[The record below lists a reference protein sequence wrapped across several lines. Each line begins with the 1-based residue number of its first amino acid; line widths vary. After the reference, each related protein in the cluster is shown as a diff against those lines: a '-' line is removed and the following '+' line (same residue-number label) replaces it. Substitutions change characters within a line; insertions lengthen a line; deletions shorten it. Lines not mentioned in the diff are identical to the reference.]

1 MNETSETK
9 YETNLSYQD
18 VVKLTD
24 EGDFDAKDNNKS
36 IGILLYGMV
45 KEFNP
50 ATVTI
55 LEDLTGL
62 DLNKKEKLYDYLK
75 KNIKFDDEAMGKY
88 ALVLAI
94 SGMDS
99 KDALKMI
106 DEMMSGEMGKK

>member
-1 MNETSETK
+1 MNETNET

-36 IGILLYGMV
+36 IGILLYGIV

-50 ATVTI
+50 VTVTI

-62 DLNKKEKLYDYLK
+62 DLSKKEKLYDYLK
-75 KNIKFDDEAMGKY
+75 KNIKFDDDAMGKY
-88 ALVLAI
+88 ALVLALSNI
-94 SGMDS
+94 DA
-99 KDALKMI
+99 KDVLKML
-106 DEMMSGEMGKK
+106 DEVMSGEMGN